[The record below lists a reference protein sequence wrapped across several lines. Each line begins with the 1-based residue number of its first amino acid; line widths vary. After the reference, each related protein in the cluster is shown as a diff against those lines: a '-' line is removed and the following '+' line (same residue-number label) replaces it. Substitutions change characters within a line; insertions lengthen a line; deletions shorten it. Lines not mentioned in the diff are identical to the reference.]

1 MAEKL
6 VLHTPTLELAPAFLM
21 MNKEYR
27 EFEQQETF
35 KAILDLYKDYDNA
48 SIKGYIQKLID
59 QSEGLNLI
67 PGHVPATTFWLISDN
82 NDILA
87 VSRLRHSLTPS
98 LEDIG
103 GHIGYSV
110 RPSQRSKGYG
120 TRLLALTLERAK
132 TLGLQRVLIT
142 CDKDNTVSTK
152 VILSNGGKL
161 ASEGISQTT
170 GEEILRFWIEL

>member
-1 MAEKL
+1 MSEKL
-6 VLHTPTLELAPAFLM
+6 VLHTPTFELASAFLA

-48 SIKGYIQKLID
+48 NVENYIQKLID
-59 QSEGLNLI
+59 QSEGLNLKA
-67 PGHVPATTFWLISDN
+67 GHVPATTFWLVSED

-98 LEDIG
+98 LEDMG

-110 RPSQRSKGYG
+110 RPSRRNKGYG
-120 TRLLALTLERAK
+120 TRLLTSTLERAK
-132 TLGLQRVLIT
+132 TLGLQRVLLT
-142 CDKDNTVSTK
+142 CDKDNTCSTK

>member
-1 MAEKL
+1 MAEEL
-6 VLHTPTLELAPAFLM
+6 ALRTPIIELAPAFLA

-27 EFEQQETF
+27 EFEQQENF
-35 KAILDLYKDYDNA
+35 KAILDLYNDYDNT
-48 SIKGYIQKLID
+48 SVESYIQKLID
-59 QSEGLNLI
+59 QSEGLNVK
-67 PGHVPATTFWLISDN
+67 PGHVPATTFWLISE
-82 NDILA
+82 NDHILA

-98 LEDIG
+98 LEDVG

-110 RPSQRSKGYG
+110 RPSRRNKGYG
-120 TRLLALTLERAK
+120 TRLLTSTLERAK
-132 TLGLQRVLIT
+132 TLGLQRVLLT
-142 CDKDNTVSTK
+142 CDKDNTCSTK